1 MCICC
6 IFLTNIVVTLQ
17 QCNHYHIL
25 IIIRIIIIIIIICHS
40 QLYMQGLYV
49 QDELSFS
56 LPCTFISIRINMTYG
71 HKYA

>member
-25 IIIRIIIIIIIICHS
+25 IIIRIIIIIIICHS

-56 LPCTFISIRINMTYG
+56 LPCTFISIRISMTYG